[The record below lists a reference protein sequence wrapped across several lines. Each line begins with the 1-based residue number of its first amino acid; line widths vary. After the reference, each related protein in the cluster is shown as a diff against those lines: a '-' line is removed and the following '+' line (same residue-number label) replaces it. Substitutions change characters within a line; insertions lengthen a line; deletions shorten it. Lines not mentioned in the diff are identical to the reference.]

1 MFAADMRAVV
11 MMKVAAIRLVVAG
24 TVFAAMASA
33 YAQEPPQ
40 RIEAPGSITVE
51 RGPCM
56 GACPVYRFRVT
67 ADGTG
72 LFEGQRFTA
81 VQGEHPFSITP
92 DAWAAFQA
100 ALAPYRPQGI
110 REVARGHPQ
119 CRHMATDHPSVSVTW
134 EDEDGT
140 DRLSFNF
147 GCRDPENEAMARAL
161 ADAPDLLPV
170 ADMIERLPLRDGEFH
185 GRN

>member
-1 MFAADMRAVV
+1 MIKMAI
-11 MMKVAAIRLVVAG
+11 IRLVVAG
-24 TVFAAMASA
+24 TVFAAMAPA
-33 YAQEPPQ
+33 PAQEPP
-40 RIEAPGSITVE
+40 RGIEAAGSITME

-56 GACPVYRFRVT
+56 GTCPVYRFKVT

-81 VQGEHPFSITP
+81 VQGKHSFSVTP
-92 DAWAAFQA
+92 EAWAAFQT
-100 ALAPYRPQGI
+100 ALAPYRPQGM
-110 REVARGHPQ
+110 REVVPGHPH
-119 CRHMATDHPSVSVTW
+119 CRQVVTDHPSVSVVW
-134 EDEDGT
+134 KDEDGT

-147 GCRDPENEAMARAL
+147 GCRDPENQAMARAL

-170 ADMIERLPLRDGEFH
+170 AEMIEHSPLRDGEFH